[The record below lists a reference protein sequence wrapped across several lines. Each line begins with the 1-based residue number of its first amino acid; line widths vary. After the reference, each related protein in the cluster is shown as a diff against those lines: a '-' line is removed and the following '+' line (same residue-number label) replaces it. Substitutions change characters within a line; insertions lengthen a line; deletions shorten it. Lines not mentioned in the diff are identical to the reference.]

1 MIRKSYILSTGPSS
15 FSDKVRMSYSAGS
28 ECVPGLLLLG
38 KLPHLGIYSDLSF
51 SPYGNDQTAI
61 SPLQS
66 HIKLGMNLSSD
77 VEPAAANLVSASL
90 SK

>member
-1 MIRKSYILSTGPSS
+1 MRKVEILSTGSS
-15 FSDKVRMSYSAGS
+15 SLSSKVRMSHSAGS

-38 KLPHLGIYSDLSF
+38 KLPSLGLYSGLSF

-66 HIKLGMNLSSD
+66 HIELDVNLSSD
-77 VEPAAANLVSASL
+77 FEPTAANVSASL